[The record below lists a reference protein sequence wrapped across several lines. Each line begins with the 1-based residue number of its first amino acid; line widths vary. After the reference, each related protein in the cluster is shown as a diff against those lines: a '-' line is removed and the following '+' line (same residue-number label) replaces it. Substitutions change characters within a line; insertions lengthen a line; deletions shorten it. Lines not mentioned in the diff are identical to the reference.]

1 MTRRKP
7 SVLIVDDEKN
17 TREGLARALR
27 RHYTVHLADNG
38 VTALEL
44 MDAEPVDALLSDI
57 RMPGMDGMT
66 LVRRALARTPQPVC
80 ILLTA
85 YGSVETAVQ
94 AMKSGVYDYIQKP
107 VNLTELELTLNR
119 ALHSRD
125 MEAENQDLRQQLDK
139 KYGLEHI
146 IGKSPAIEQ
155 VFDTIRQVAPSR
167 ATVMIEGE
175 SGTGKELV
183 AHALHQL
190 SPRLH
195 GPYVAVHCAA
205 LSETLLES
213 ELFGHEKGAFTGAT
227 ARRQGRFERADGGSL
242 FLDEIGEIDP
252 VIQVKLLRVLEE
264 RSFERIGGQAPI
276 NVDVRLITAT
286 NRNLQQ
292 LVSDGSFRED
302 LYYRLNVV
310 RINLPPLRSRIDDI
324 PLLAL
329 HFMKEFA
336 RENNKDI
343 SGITPD
349 AMDILLS
356 YRWPGN
362 VRELRNRLENMVVLC
377 RGDKLTLRDI
387 PSDLRAEAGNP
398 VRKSGGSLEENEER
412 MIIDAIKAN
421 NGNKT
426 AAAKQLGISRR
437 TLHRKINEYKLI
449 TDKSL

>member
-1 MTRRKP
+1 
-7 SVLIVDDEKN
+7 
-17 TREGLARALR
+17 
-27 RHYTVHLADNG
+27 
-38 VTALEL
+38 
-44 MDAEPVDALLSDI
+44 
-57 RMPGMDGMT
+57 
-66 LVRRALARTPQPVC
+66 
-80 ILLTA
+80 
-85 YGSVETAVQ
+85 
-94 AMKSGVYDYIQKP
+94 MKSGVYDYIQKP

>member
-324 PLLAL
+324 PLLVL

-387 PSDLRAEAGNP
+387 PSDLRAEAVNP